1 MLLRGVFLKLK
12 EIKGKLIGTT
22 EFYRT
27 VFSIVLPMI
36 VQNTIT
42 NVVSLLDNVMVGRLG
57 TIQMS
62 SVAIVNQLI
71 FVFSLCIF
79 GGLAGAGI
87 FSAQFAGAK
96 DHNGMRHCFRIKLVI
111 GAVILVAATAV
122 FLFLKEPL
130 IAMYLAEDT
139 SPADAALTLETATSY
154 LNIMLIGLLP
164 FAVTQVY
171 ASSLREKGETFLP
184 MLAGIAAIIVN
195 FVFNYLLIFGKFG
208 FPKLGVA
215 GAAIATVL
223 SRFVEAI
230 IVVVISTL
238 NKNRHIFL
246 QGAFK
251 SLYAP
256 RELCFNILKKGTPL
270 LINEFLW
277 SAGMAFLLQC
287 YSVRGLNVVA
297 AFNISNTVNNLFNVV
312 FITMGNAVAIIV
324 GQHLGANRIK
334 EARESVW
341 QLLAL
346 AVSSCI
352 VIGGVMA
359 LFAPL
364 IPNIYNVEPEVKTMA
379 TRFLFIFAGLMPVY
393 AFAHNCYFTLRSGG
407 RTVIT
412 FLFDSIFTW
421 GISVPCAFILANYTT
436 LPIIPLYLLVQSLEF
451 FKCAVGFVMIK
462 KGLWI
467 RNLIG

>member
-1 MLLRGVFLKLK
+1 
-12 EIKGKLIGTT
+12 
-22 EFYRT
+22 
-27 VFSIVLPMI
+27 MI

-57 TIQMS
+57 IIEMS

-71 FVFSLCIF
+71 FVFNLCVF

-87 FSAQFAGAK
+87 FSAQFAGAN
-96 DHNGMRHCFRIKLVI
+96 DHEGMRHCFRIKLVI
-111 GAVILVAATAV
+111 GTVILVLASAV
-122 FLFLKEPL
+122 FIILKEPL
-130 IAMYLAEDT
+130 ITMYLAEDT
-139 SPADAALTLETATSY
+139 TPADAALTISSATDY

-164 FAVTQVY
+164 FIVTQVY
-171 ASSLREKGETFLP
+171 SSSLREKGETLLP
-184 MLAGIAAIIVN
+184 MLAGIAAIFIN
-195 FVFNYLLIFGKFG
+195 LLFNYLLIFGRWG

-230 IVVVISTL
+230 IIVVISTL
-238 NKNRHIFL
+238 RKNSNVFL
-246 QGAFK
+246 QNAFK

-256 RELCFNILKKGTPL
+256 KELCLNILKKGTPL

-277 SAGMAFLLQC
+277 SAGMATLLQC
-287 YSVRGLNVVA
+287 YSVRGLGVVA

-341 QLLAL
+341 QLLTL
-346 AVSSCI
+346 AVSSCLI
-352 VIGGVMA
+352 IGGIMA
-359 LFAPL
+359 LLAPY
-364 IPNIYNVEPEVKTMA
+364 IPNIYNATTEVKRLA
-379 TRFLFIFAGLMPVY
+379 TQFLFVFAGLMPVY
-393 AFAHNCYFTLRSGG
+393 SFAHNCYFTLRSGG
-407 RTVIT
+407 RTIIT
-412 FLFDSIFTW
+412 FLFDSVFTW
-421 GISVPCAFILANYTT
+421 GICVPCAFILANYTS
-436 LPIIPLYLLVQSLEF
+436 LPIIPLYIIVQSLEIL
-451 FKCAVGFVMIK
+451 KCVIGFIMIK
-462 KGLWI
+462 KGMWI